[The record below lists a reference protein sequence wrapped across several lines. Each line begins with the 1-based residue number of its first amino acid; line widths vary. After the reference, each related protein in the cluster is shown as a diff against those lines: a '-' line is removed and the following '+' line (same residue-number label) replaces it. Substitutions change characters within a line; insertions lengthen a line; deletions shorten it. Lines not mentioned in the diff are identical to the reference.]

1 MGWTDQKLTKE
12 HGSASRGMAAEA
24 VAFGA
29 RSEAIGDLP
38 TLDLNSHQT
47 SKKKKSLAKMVSEV
61 NNYKSLLRMQQHS

>member
-1 MGWTDQKLTKE
+1 
-12 HGSASRGMAAEA
+12 MAAEA

-47 SKKKKSLAKMVSEV
+47 SKKKKFSLAKMVS
-61 NNYKSLLRMQQHS
+61 N